1 MSNRALA
8 VLAVL
13 ICTVAA
19 VFWSNLKQGGI
30 GMMAEPPVVHARP
43 LLTETP
49 TTPETVATPVA
60 TLADVTLPT
69 VSQGSET
76 IGTAILRDYADPR
89 QPAEHDLT
97 LMAELI
103 DNFTLLVKTAADRP
117 LGANEDWAKAFRGMN
132 PAQERFLP
140 ETSRAFNVKHQLVDR
155 WGTPLFFHAA
165 GRGQYQIRSAG
176 PDHKLWTED
185 DIQRNPD
192 GSFAYGPSLSGQ

>member
-19 VFWSNLKQGGI
+19 LFWSNSRQGI
-30 GMMAEPPVVHARP
+30 PIVADPPAVVHARP
-43 LLTETP
+43 LLPEPAESPTP
-49 TTPETVATPVA
+49 S

-69 VSQGSET
+69 GSQASET
-76 IGTAILRDYADPR
+76 IGATILRDYADPR

-97 LMAELI
+97 LMAELT
-103 DNFTLLVKTAADRP
+103 DNFTLLVKTASDRP
-117 LGANEDWAKAFRGMN
+117 LGANEDWAKALRGMN

-140 ETSRAFNVKHQLVDR
+140 ENSRALNAQHQLVDR
-155 WGTPLFFHAA
+155 WGTPLFFHAVS
-165 GRGQYQIRSAG
+165 RGHYQIRSAG
-176 PDHKLWTED
+176 PDRKLWTDD

-192 GSFAYGPSLSGQ
+192 GSFSYGPTLAN